1 MRAAASF
8 PTLNIGAGSIRRDR
22 RACAGTMA
30 RRAGA
35 TAKERRMFAQTVQT
49 AKSAVSSAD
58 LDAERASLRGGLIL
72 PSSPGNRAVTGK
84 GTVAVSRLR
93 RPVGRVVAIA
103 AVVLLLGVL
112 PARLFAQSA
121 TPMASP
127 AMQSVTVE
135 MLGSGMPNNA
145 PGLSLEL
152 QRVTLQPGA
161 AVPNHVHPGAYV
173 ITVQSGQFGFTVVKG
188 EVQFTKAG
196 STTPQTISAG
206 TDVIGQAGDTFFEQ
220 GGVVHSARNAGSTPT
235 VVLAAALLDPRMP
248 FLMPTN
254 DQGTPTM

>member
-1 MRAAASF
+1 MS
-8 PTLNIGAGSIRRDR
+8 
-22 RACAGTMA
+22 
-30 RRAGA
+30 
-35 TAKERRMFAQTVQT
+35 AQTGEA
-49 AKSAVSSAD
+49 AKIVVSSAD
-58 LDAERASLRGGLIL
+58 LDADRATSRGELIL
-72 PSSPGNRAVTGK
+72 PDSPGDSPATGK
-84 GTVAVSRLR
+84 GAACMSRLR
-93 RPVGRVVAIA
+93 RAVRSVIAIA
-103 AVVLLLGVL
+103 AAVLLLGVL

-127 AMQSVTVE
+127 AIQSVTVE

-220 GGVVHSARNAGSTPT
+220 GGVVHSARNVGSTPT
-235 VVLAAALLDPRMP
+235 VVLAAALLDPNMP

>member
-1 MRAAASF
+1 MS
-8 PTLNIGAGSIRRDR
+8 
-22 RACAGTMA
+22 
-30 RRAGA
+30 
-35 TAKERRMFAQTVQT
+35 AQTGEA
-49 AKSAVSSAD
+49 AKIVVSSAD
-58 LDAERASLRGGLIL
+58 LDADRATSRGELIL
-72 PSSPGNRAVTGK
+72 PDSPGDSPATGK
-84 GTVAVSRLR
+84 GAACMSRLR
-93 RPVGRVVAIA
+93 RPVRSVIAIA
-103 AVVLLLGVL
+103 AAVLLLGVL

-127 AMQSVTVE
+127 AMQPVTVE

-152 QRVTLQPGA
+152 QRFTLQPGA
-161 AVPNHVHPGAYV
+161 TVPKHVHPGAYV
-173 ITVQSGQFGFTVVKG
+173 ITVQSGQLGIAVVKG
-188 EVQFTKAG
+188 NVQFTKAG

-220 GGVVHSARNAGSTPT
+220 GGVVHSARNVGSTPT
-235 VVLAAALLDPRMP
+235 VVLAAALLDPKMP